1 MAGCFDMQA
10 SQQQQQQMQIPQHN
24 MPAGDSHVLS
34 KIERM
39 QKQIEELCFQ
49 QQQQQQPASSATLPS
64 RTPQQLAPRHL
75 VKNLSKDEI
84 ESFTCPITHAVMHE
98 PVVASDGYTYEKSA
112 IEEWLF
118 RHPEG
123 QALSPM
129 TQMPMTRM
137 ITKNCVMANQIKSKE
152 AK

>member
-1 MAGCFDMQA
+1 M
-10 SQQQQQQMQIPQHN
+10 QQQLEALRI
-24 MPAGDSHVLS
+24 
-34 KIERM
+34 
-39 QKQIEELCFQ
+39 Q
-49 QQQQQQPASSATLPS
+49 QQQQQQRPASSGALPP
-64 RTPQQLAPRHL
+64 RAPLQLPPRRL
-75 VKNLSKDEI
+75 IKGVSKDEL
-84 ESFTCPITHAVMHE
+84 EQFTCPITHAVMWK

-129 TQMPMTRM
+129 TQVPMTRT
-137 ITKNCVMANQIKSKE
+137 IVDNHGIANLISSKE